1 MIPRIPIA
9 DVLAGRADAAIM
21 AGAAGSG
28 FLTLAGVDAAL
39 GLAEPRQA
47 MLGFFRAPEPVQA
60 ATVRHK
66 YDPRKRNVYRGHFP
80 HSPETNTMLAGF
92 DIGPDIVDPSRA
104 GGFSDPLTEPT
115 PRPDIPGWA
124 EAAATYYAAMTRIG
138 DALNRAVL
146 RGIGADEGL
155 ADRLFARSIASLRL
169 LSYPPAVREHFGPD
183 RRVTRADGREVF
195 VMTKAHTDSGFV
207 TLLWQDGTGGLQARN
222 AAGDWVEIPP
232 DTGGLV
238 VNFGQMLNDWT
249 CGRVKATPHRV
260 LGGLAE
266 RFSVPFFYEPAVDA
280 VIEPLFPAETPEA
293 RPFVY
298 GDFLWERIQKFPAFA
313 GVARRPAA

>member
-9 DVLAGRADAAIM
+9 DVLDGRADDAIM

-28 FLTLAGVDAAL
+28 FLTLSGVDAAL
-39 GLAEPRQA
+39 GLAEARQT
-47 MLGFFRAPEPVQA
+47 MLGFFRAPEPVRA

-66 YDPRKRNVYRGHFP
+66 YDPAKRNVYRGHFP
-80 HSPETNTMLAGF
+80 HTPETGAMLAGF
-92 DIGPDIVDPSRA
+92 DIGPDLVDPSRA
-104 GGFSDPLTEPT
+104 TGFADPLTEPT
-115 PRPDIPGWA
+115 PLPDIPGWA

-146 RGIGADEGL
+146 RGIGADEAL
-155 ADRLFARSIASLRL
+155 AHRLFARSIASLRL
-169 LSYPPAVREHFGPD
+169 LHYPPTAPEMFGPD
-183 RRVTRADGREVF
+183 RRVTRADGSEAF
-195 VMTKAHTDSGFV
+195 VMTQAHTDSGFV
-207 TLLWQDGTGGLQARN
+207 TLLWQDGTGGLQAKN
-222 AAGDWVEIPP
+222 AAGDWVDVTP

-266 RFSVPFFYEPAVDA
+266 RHSVPFFYEPAVDA
-280 VIEPLFPAETPEA
+280 VIEPLFPDEAPEA

-298 GDFLWERIQKFPAFA
+298 GDFLWQRIQKFPAFA
-313 GVARRPAA
+313 GVDRRPAA